1 MHQKDS
7 NDPGGGST
15 MVEPSTHYPRM
26 VGSNP
31 ATVIG
36 GEKMMKKVHHL
47 KATELVYVTKSFQ

>member
-1 MHQKDS
+1 
-7 NDPGGGST
+7 
-15 MVEPSTHYPRM
+15 M

-47 KATELVYVTKSFQ
+47 KVTELVYATKRFQMSLVAVAQW